1 MFDLGTQMVRVG
13 AAQLLGYEGVKKA
26 VAILW
31 SSLGALESPW
41 WQQWAVEKVLKKLK
55 FFDQKSLTRALKGL
69 RWAQPHS

>member
-31 SSLGALESPW
+31 SSLGALEIPW
-41 WQQWAVEKVLKKLK
+41 WQQ
-55 FFDQKSLTRALKGL
+55 
-69 RWAQPHS
+69 